1 MTDQEDLEAKMR
13 SELEKQSEDAA
24 KETDEMLS
32 AELDALKNATA
43 ADMERLMPKITD
55 KEIYDKLID
64 AVKESTDKNE
74 SLAQLE
80 VRLKKLGTRAIKVAK
95 EAIKLLKG
103 FY

>member
-13 SELEKQSEDAA
+13 AELEKQSEDAA

-32 AELDALKNATA
+32 EELDALKNATA
-43 ADMERLMPKITD
+43 ADMASLKPKITD
-55 KEIYDKLID
+55 KETYDKLID

-80 VRLKKLGTRAIKVAK
+80 ARLKTLGTTAIKVAK
-95 EAIKLLKG
+95 EAVKLLKG
-103 FY
+103 F